1 MIPYNWTREEES
13 IVNLMLQL
21 MAVMNIKLFLTPTTP
36 NDIQLVGLKSAFSK
50 MSFQCLKEE
59 ENKIIH
65 TF

>member
-50 MSFQCLKEE
+50 MSLSMLKRGRE
-59 ENKIIH
+59 
-65 TF
+65 